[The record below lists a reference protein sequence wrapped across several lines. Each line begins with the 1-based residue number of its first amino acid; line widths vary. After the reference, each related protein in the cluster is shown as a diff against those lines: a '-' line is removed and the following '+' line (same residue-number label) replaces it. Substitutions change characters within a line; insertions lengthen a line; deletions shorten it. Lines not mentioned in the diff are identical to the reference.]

1 MSKRRIIANSAL
13 IGSIIVLLA
22 LVLLPMLAQAAP
34 SSLPPRPTAQPT
46 SIPRPG
52 YASPGTSIELHVQF
66 PPDWPWDKIHWQ
78 DLWTVVQWQ
87 DAGGNWHDVAGW
99 QGSLDAV
106 MVGESGDVEG
116 VKTWWVAKRDLGAGP
131 FRWVVKQSREG
142 KPAATSEPFYLPC
155 AAGETVPAKIS
166 LLGMVP

>member
-1 MSKRRIIANSAL
+1 MIKRQVIANSAL
-13 IGSIIVLLA
+13 INSACVLLT
-22 LVLLPMLAQAAP
+22 LTLLPMLVQAAP

-46 SIPRPG
+46 SASQAIT
-52 YASPGTSIELHVQF
+52 SPGTSIELRVQF
-66 PPDWPWDKIHWQ
+66 PPAWPWDKIHWQ

-99 QGSLDAV
+99 QGELDAV

-116 VKTWWVAKRDLGAGP
+116 VKTWWVAKRDLGTGP

-166 LLGMVP
+166 LWGMVP